1 MNELG
6 IESILFMYG
15 LTEAAPIVTTTQL
28 SAQMIVKPNTLG
40 APVWYCDAK
49 VVDDDDV
56 ELPRGQVGEIIVR
69 GPNVFKGYYKRP
81 EANASTLR
89 NGWLHTGDLGY
100 MDTEGFMFFV
110 DRKKDMIKSGGEN
123 VYSLE
128 VELALQRAVP
138 ELAEVAVVGVPD
150 AKWGEMVTAF
160 VVLKDG
166 QMITEAQVID
176 RARTVLGGF
185 KIPKRVVFEPELP
198 KNVSGKV
205 LKRSLRDRA

>member
-1 MNELG
+1 
-6 IESILFMYG
+6 
-15 LTEAAPIVTTTQL
+15 
-28 SAQMIVKPNTLG
+28 
-40 APVWYCDAK
+40 WYCDAK

-69 GPNVFKGYYKRP
+69 GPNVFKGYYKRA
-81 EANASTLR
+81 EANASTLK

-100 MDTEGFMFFV
+100 MDTDGFMFFV

-150 AKWGEMVTAF
+150 ARWGEMVTAF
-160 VVLKDG
+160 VVLKVG
-166 QMITEAQVID
+166 QTITEAQVID

-185 KIPKRVVFEPELP
+185 KIPKRVVFESELP